1 MEQERFLLLA
11 VQAGPEEDV
20 EASLRE
26 LEALAATAGAETA
39 GWLIQR
45 REAPHPGAYL
55 GKGKLEE
62 AREALAA
69 LDATGVLCDDE
80 LSPAQMYHL
89 QEALDCKVLDRTLLI
104 LDIFARHASTR
115 EGKLQVELAQ
125 LQYRAA
131 HLAGSG
137 AALSRLGGGIG
148 TRGPGEKKL
157 EIDRRL
163 IRSRIHALKE
173 ELDGVVRHR
182 ALLRSQRER
191 ARRPTAALVGYT
203 SVGKSALF
211 RRLTGADV
219 LEDPKLFATLDTTTR
234 TLTLPGSKQ
243 EILLTDTVGFIRK
256 LPHHLIEAFQS
267 TLEEACYADVLLH
280 VQDASSPQL
289 LTQQEVVYQTLAKLG
304 AAGKPV
310 IAVFNKMDLNAE
322 APQLRD
328 LQAETSLAV
337 SAATGEGLGR
347 LCGAL
352 ERTLRARARYLEGVL
367 PYGQGGLL
375 QELRALG
382 ELQEEQYLPEG
393 VAVRAYAPEALY
405 GKLLPHLRPLPR
417 G

>member
-289 LTQQEVVYQTLAKLG
+289 LAQQEVVYQTLAKLG

-328 LQAETSLAV
+328 LQAETSLAA

-405 GKLLPHLRPLPR
+405 GKLLPHLRPLLR